1 MAGIQSVIAFMTPW
15 EFSPTVLICCAG
27 TIVLYLRGLQ
37 RSRDAGIRFG
47 FWRSAALL
55 IGVISIYAF
64 MQTYLDYLSQHM
76 FWVHRLQH
84 LVLHHIGPFLIALSA
99 PYEILNQG
107 CPAWLR
113 NGLFI
118 PLWRNPV
125 TRTFYRVIQNP
136 VIASVLFVGLIAFW
150 LTPALHFTAML
161 SIERYD
167 AMNWSMTIDGLLFW
181 WLMVGPKKQTRPLGY
196 GARIIMLWV
205 VMLPQMMI
213 GAYIA
218 LNKHVIYDVY
228 SVCGRAWPISPMTDQ
243 QIGGLITWIPASMM
257 SVIAMVVVLARWLRE
272 NKRPTD
278 TPTGAV
284 PASAEV

>member
-1 MAGIQSVIAFMTPW
+1 M
-15 EFSPTVLICCAG
+15 
-27 TIVLYLRGLQ
+27 
-37 RSRDAGIRFG
+37 
-47 FWRSAALL
+47 
-55 IGVISIYAF
+55 
-64 MQTYLDYLSQHM
+64 
-76 FWVHRLQH
+76 HRLQH

-107 CPAWLR
+107 CPTWLR

-118 PLWRNPV
+118 RLWRNPV
-125 TRTFYRVIQNP
+125 TRTCYRVIQNP
-136 VIASVLFVGLIAFW
+136 VIASVLFAGLSAFW
-150 LTPALHFTAML
+150 LTPALHFTAMM

-167 AMNWSMTIDGLLFW
+167 AMNWSMTSDGLLFW
-181 WLMVGPKKQTRPLGY
+181 WLMVGSKKPTRPLGY
-196 GARIIMLWV
+196 GTRIIMLWV
-205 VMLPQMMI
+205 VMLPQIMI

-257 SVIAMVVVLARWLRE
+257 SVIAIVVVLARWLRE
-272 NKRPTD
+272 NKRPSD

-284 PASAEV
+284 PASVEA